1 MQDQRPTCGDW
12 YRAGIRL
19 RFYRGTCY
27 LGVTMVTTKRIRAR
41 RSMQVVLLV
50 FMLCGMALAGRGGA
64 GGVLARGL
72 MQGTPDIGSVEAIGL
87 DGAGNGWAYAGP
99 GPQTSAQ
106 AFLLRIE
113 NGAWRIFADSEGD
126 PNILPLGSIMGRIAL
141 TEKGDAGWAIGTIC
155 CDGDPSMWRLN
166 NGIWGKYNKNI
177 SPTLRFYDLAITP
190 DGSDGWITA
199 IDSSTQQY
207 KLMRLRNGS
216 WDFTTLPSSGGAL
229 HLVALSP
236 DGKSGWGVGPRSTS
250 KDPDAQQ
257 AAYRL
262 NNGRWDVVAGDV
274 YAPNFT
280 PGMLVA
286 DNIGGGWVIAHSN
299 SAFAANRTGTLT
311 TNALATQADQ
321 PARRSS
327 LWRLSASAKPR
338 AVNLTL
344 PPVQVTPGARQD
356 GEEGNA
362 FYLNGLG
369 VNGVGRGWAVGSYS
383 LGIKDLDPPEYE
395 FLYQPIFF
403 KLQGDTATLMPN
415 SAVGYEGEQNLHP
428 LSATMTRDG
437 AHSWVGSHNGIG
449 FGRLHEIHEAWA
461 QTKPP
466 AAKPLPGAGRCFAE
480 VPYCLR
486 GVFASSWA
494 RGGLDLFGFPITPE
508 VQETIGGKSYTVQY
522 TQRARFEFHPEN
534 KAPYDVLLGLLGN
547 TLSEPRQNEEP
558 FKPKPPSIV
567 PSEEWFQQTQHNVR
581 PPFLDY
587 WKKNGGLPVFGLP
600 KSEAFNE
607 KNAADGKSYL
617 VQYFER
623 NRLEYHPELKGT
635 RFEMLLGLLGTEQF
649 KKTYGYTP

>member
-1 MQDQRPTCGDW
+1 MLT
-12 YRAGIRL
+12 I
-19 RFYRGTCY
+19 
-27 LGVTMVTTKRIRAR
+27 KRIRAR
-41 RSMQVVLLV
+41 HIMQVALVV
-50 FMLCGMALAGRGGA
+50 FMLCGMALGGRA
-64 GGVLARGL
+64 TAVSAVAREL
-72 MQGTPDIGSVEAIGL
+72 TQNNPEIGTVETIGL

-99 GPQTSAQ
+99 GPQTAAQ

-113 NGAWRIFADSEGD
+113 NGGWRVFADSEED
-126 PNILPLGSIMGRIAL
+126 PDLLPLGAIIDRIAL
-141 TEKGDAGWAIGTIC
+141 TEKGDAGWAIGGIC
-155 CDGDPSMWRLN
+155 CDATPFMWRLR
-166 NGIWGKYNKNI
+166 NGTW
-177 SPTLRFYDLAITP
+177 SPYEADFTDTLSFRDIAITP
-190 DGSDGWITA
+190 DGSDGWLTGT
-199 IDSSTQQY
+199 DYSTGQY

-216 WDFTTLPSSGGAL
+216 WQSAPLPAGGGGL
-229 HLVALSP
+229 DLVALSP
-236 DGKSGWGVGPRSTS
+236 DGKIGWAVGPRINSR
-250 KDPDAQQ
+250 DLDAPQ

-262 NNGRWDVVAGDV
+262 NNGRWDAVAGDV
-274 YAPNFT
+274 YAPIFSPAT
-280 PGMLVA
+280 LVA
-286 DNIGGGWVIAHSN
+286 DNLGGAWVIAHLIN
-299 SAFAANRTGTLT
+299 YVAANHTGTL
-311 TNALATQADQ
+311 ATAQADE
-321 PARRSS
+321 PAIRSS
-327 LWRLSASAKPR
+327 LWRLSANAKPR
-338 AVNLTL
+338 AVDLNL

-437 AHSWVGSHNGIG
+437 SHSWVGSHNGIG
-449 FGRLHEIHEAWA
+449 FGRLHEIHEPWT
-461 QTKPP
+461 QVKPP

-480 VPYCLR
+480 VPHCLR
-486 GVFASSWA
+486 GVFATSWA

-600 KSEAFNE
+600 KSEAFEE
-607 KNAADGKSYL
+607 KNAADGKTYS

-649 KKTYGYTP
+649 KKTYGYAP